1 MDPAAVEELREDLD
15 AFCAEVLASIP
26 RKDSRAWGNCYLRGL
41 MLDGRRK
48 SIQPITE
55 RLPDGNMQA
64 LQQFV
69 DQSLWEHT
77 PVQRRLATKVSEA
90 ITPDAWV
97 IDDSG
102 LPKAGTESVGRP
114 TSGAAPWAS
123 RRCAR
128 AR

>member
-1 MDPAAVEELREDLD
+1 
-15 AFCAEVLASIP
+15 
-26 RKDSRAWGNCYLRGL
+26 

-69 DQSLWEHT
+69 DQSPWEYT

-97 IDDSG
+97 IDGSG